1 MLEVNKNWLC
11 YSGLKLELSMG
22 VKGFVVAR
30 ICVKVCVC
38 VWVGVCVTER
48 ERERERRVKTK

>member
-30 ICVKVCVC
+30 ICEKVCVC
-38 VWVGVCVTER
+38 VWVCDRER
-48 ERERERRVKTK
+48 ERERERETC